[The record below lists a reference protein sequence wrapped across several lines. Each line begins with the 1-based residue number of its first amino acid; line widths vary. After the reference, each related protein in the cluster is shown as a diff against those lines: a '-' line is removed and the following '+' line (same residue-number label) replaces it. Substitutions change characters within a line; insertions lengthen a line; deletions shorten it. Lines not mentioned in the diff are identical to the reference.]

1 MCSVAEKSQ
10 VEINH
15 TKKSLKS
22 GFILGRR
29 NISNGRGM
37 LQERA
42 EAGAGE
48 VMTQE
53 LSLGNLELTFA
64 QANRQAVDSAFSMA
78 ENLALGSANFS
89 GSSLGGLAY
98 TGGPGLVSR

>member
-1 MCSVAEKSQ
+1 
-10 VEINH
+10 
-15 TKKSLKS
+15 
-22 GFILGRR
+22 
-29 NISNGRGM
+29 M

-98 TGGPGLVSR
+98 TGGPGLVSRSWRTPWLGLEVVNPSEERTSGNSESNFWIH